1 MSSEDY
7 LASAGSIDHLPN
19 NFPFLNAAGF
29 SAVFS
34 AQGSIDLTNEFNTP
48 QGTNGRDCGTCH
60 LVSSGWG
67 MTPFDGN
74 LLFALTEGTHPLFNI
89 IDANTPTS
97 DVSTVEARYAS
108 YSMLRQG
115 KFLRLRKP
123 PATAEFNVIAANDP
137 FNFGTT
143 ANLLFFRRPLP
154 TANFKSHTV
163 MWDGANTVGTDL
175 RAGLVKQA
183 RSNVTGAQQGMPAT
197 DAVINAIVDQELAFS
212 HAQLYMW
219 GVGRLDAAGAHG
231 GPAAA
236 AAQPLVAG
244 RFDLYDAWIGSH
256 NSKRAQIARGQEIF
270 NKVNVPSGR
279 SCSGCHNA
287 ANNGQSVSGSMFNVG
302 TSDGSRAKA
311 DMAIYTLQNKT
322 TLETIQTTDPG
333 KGFVTGLWSDVN
345 RFKTPNIR
353 GLAAR
358 PPYFHNGIAATLLDV
373 VRHYENALGFVFTA
387 HEEADLVAFLTAL

>member
-1 MSSEDY
+1 MRRTGSSGALLFGAVLLTSAASCADLPGDADGAMSSEDF
-7 LASAGSIDHLPN
+7 LTSGGSINALPN
-19 NFPFLNAAGF
+19 NFPFLNAAGL

-34 AQGSIDLTNEFNTP
+34 TQGSIDLTNEFNTP

-97 DVSTVEARYAS
+97 DVSTVEARFAS

-115 KFLRLRKP
+115 KFLRRRSP

-143 ANLLFFRRPLP
+143 ASLLFFRRPPP
-154 TANFKSHTV
+154 TANFRSHTV

-183 RSNVTGAQQGMPAT
+183 RGNVTGAQQGMAAT
-197 DAVINAIVDQELAFS
+197 DEVINAIVDQELAFS

-219 GVGRLDAAGAHG
+219 GVGRLDAGGARG

-236 AAQPLVAG
+236 STQPLVAG
-244 RFDLYDAWIGSH
+244 RFDLYDAWIQPQPEA
-256 NSKRAQIARGQEIF
+256 RADRTRPGDLQQRQRPE
-270 NKVNVPSGR
+270 
-279 SCSGCHNA
+279 
-287 ANNGQSVSGSMFNVG
+287 
-302 TSDGSRAKA
+302 RA
-311 DMAIYTLQNKT
+311 
-322 TLETIQTTDPG
+322 
-333 KGFVTGLWSDVN
+333 
-345 RFKTPNIR
+345 
-353 GLAAR
+353 
-358 PPYFHNGIAATLLDV
+358 
-373 VRHYENALGFVFTA
+373 
-387 HEEADLVAFLTAL
+387 